1 MICLVYFKTDGW
13 PWIHLD
19 EAGSSGSEVVAG
31 RYAVLSLRCRAWGFF
46 SGCYA
51 CDPQLLSKENRR
63 KVEPKETARVLIPHL
78 LVVFTQQ
85 LEILATTLRYK
96 C

>member
-1 MICLVYFKTDGW
+1 M
-13 PWIHLD
+13 
-19 EAGSSGSEVVAG
+19 AGHGFILMRQAQVDLKWWQVG
-31 RYAVLSLRCRAWGFF
+31 AVIKMQGLGISP
-46 SGCYA
+46 GCYA

-63 KVEPKETARVLIPHL
+63 KVEPKETTRVLIPHL

>member
-1 MICLVYFKTDGW
+1 MDSSWWGRLKWIWSGGRLVY
-13 PWIHLD
+13 
-19 EAGSSGSEVVAG
+19 S
-31 RYAVLSLRCRAWGFF
+31 AVIKIQGLGVSP
-46 SGCYA
+46 GCYA